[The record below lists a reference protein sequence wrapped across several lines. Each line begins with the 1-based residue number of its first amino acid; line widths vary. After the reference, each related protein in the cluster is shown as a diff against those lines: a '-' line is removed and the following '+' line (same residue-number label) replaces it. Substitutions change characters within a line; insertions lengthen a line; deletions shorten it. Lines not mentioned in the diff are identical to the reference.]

1 MIFILN
7 ITLFEHTNILQKQ
20 TTLLQV
26 KNIFTFFILSF
37 GFSWNLHAQDPLI
50 PRFETDVAPILIEN
64 CIKCHGKNIQQGGL
78 DLTTRNSLLVGGN
91 SGPAIVPQSPQNSLL
106 LQKTTSGAMPLGEK
120 KLSSKKIELIH
131 NWIEDGA
138 LSEGED
144 QKMLK
149 NSKVNP
155 RQIMVGILN
164 LKCLLCHGR
173 RHQKGG
179 LDIRTRESLLR
190 GGVSGPAIVPGK
202 PEESLLMKR
211 IMNEEMPP
219 QEHQARLSYR
229 PITSAELEQLSSWI
243 SSEAPF
249 DKEIPLSVD
258 SANDPLVTK
267 EDRKHWSFQ
276 PPKKPSI
283 PIIHEQKKIRTPID
297 AFLLK
302 KLKEKGLTFS
312 PEADPQILM
321 RRAYFDVTG
330 LPPTSDE
337 VEAYLTDKNPRA
349 YENLVNR
356 LLESPHYG
364 EHWGRRWLDAAGYA
378 DSEGQVDFDAIRPHA
393 WRYRDWVI
401 RAFQND
407 KPYDQFL
414 TEQIAGDELFDYK
427 KDGSTLKPEAL
438 DALIA
443 TGFMRM
449 APDGTYST
457 SQAFVPERLTVV
469 ADQLETLTSTIMG
482 LTMGCA
488 RCHDHKYDPI
498 PQRDYYRFSA
508 ILRSSY
514 DPYDWLSPNKRGV
527 GPDNDWNDSNTRLI
541 SGLPQEEIDQIK
553 RFNAHI
559 NQEIKI
565 LEDNLKTLATPF
577 IKEILPKRWAKVPA
591 EIQADLRMA
600 LNTPTKKQSQTQK
613 YLIKHFGKG
622 LDIFPIKIKDFLG
635 SEISK
640 EISEKSGDYEKKV
653 SEIDTKFKQ
662 AKKKLI
668 ASPRIRALFDMH
680 GKPTPV
686 HILFRGEHFTPGS
699 PVEPGV
705 PSALSSDIKP
715 YRILKPFDKNG
726 TTGRRLA
733 LAKWLVQP
741 NHPLTARVIVNRIW
755 QHYFNRGIV
764 ESSGN
769 FGLTGSPP
777 SHPNLLDW
785 LSNEFSTKGW
795 SLKLLHR
802 IILNSTAYRQRS
814 HYIETIH
821 SQDPENILLSRFPL
835 RRLDADA
842 IRDSILAVSGRLN
855 RKPYGP
861 PDDIEIQPNGEIV
874 AKNLPT
880 GQRRS
885 IYLLQRRSQPVT
897 ILEAFDA
904 PQLRPNCL
912 RRTHSTVSS
921 QALQL
926 MNSKEIRSHSR
937 YMAGRIIDEVGT
949 NPEKMVERVYIT
961 TLGRWP
967 TEKEKINAV
976 DTVIKMTEEWNQSV
990 KTKFTLEPSKMK
1002 STWLSLATFCH
1013 TMLNSAEFLHID

>member
-7 ITLFEHTNILQKQ
+7 IALFEHTNILQKQ
-20 TTLLQV
+20 TTLQKV
-26 KNIFTFFILSF
+26 KNICTFFILSF
-37 GFSWNLHAQDPLI
+37 GFSWTLHAQDPLI

-91 SGPAIVPQSPQNSLL
+91 SGPAIVPQSPQDSLI

-138 LSEGED
+138 LSKGED
-144 QKMLK
+144 RKILK

-202 PEESLLMKR
+202 PEESLLIKR

-243 SSEAPF
+243 SSGAPF

-283 PIIHEQKKIRTPID
+283 PIIHEQKKIRTPIA

-302 KLKEKGLTFS
+302 KLKEKGLPFS

-321 RRAYFDVTG
+321 RRAYFDITG

-427 KDGSTLKPEAL
+427 KDGSTIKPKVL

-469 ADQLETLTSTIMG
+469 ADQLEILTSTIMG

-559 NQEIKI
+559 NQEIKM

-577 IKEILPKRWAKVPA
+577 I
-591 EIQADLRMA
+591 
-600 LNTPTKKQSQTQK
+600 
-613 YLIKHFGKG
+613 
-622 LDIFPIKIKDFLG
+622 
-635 SEISK
+635 
-640 EISEKSGDYEKKV
+640 
-653 SEIDTKFKQ
+653 
-662 AKKKLI
+662 
-668 ASPRIRALFDMH
+668 
-680 GKPTPV
+680 
-686 HILFRGEHFTPGS
+686 
-699 PVEPGV
+699 
-705 PSALSSDIKP
+705 
-715 YRILKPFDKNG
+715 
-726 TTGRRLA
+726 
-733 LAKWLVQP
+733 
-741 NHPLTARVIVNRIW
+741 
-755 QHYFNRGIV
+755 
-764 ESSGN
+764 
-769 FGLTGSPP
+769 
-777 SHPNLLDW
+777 
-785 LSNEFSTKGW
+785 
-795 SLKLLHR
+795 
-802 IILNSTAYRQRS
+802 
-814 HYIETIH
+814 
-821 SQDPENILLSRFPL
+821 
-835 RRLDADA
+835 
-842 IRDSILAVSGRLN
+842 
-855 RKPYGP
+855 
-861 PDDIEIQPNGEIV
+861 
-874 AKNLPT
+874 
-880 GQRRS
+880 
-885 IYLLQRRSQPVT
+885 
-897 ILEAFDA
+897 
-904 PQLRPNCL
+904 
-912 RRTHSTVSS
+912 
-921 QALQL
+921 
-926 MNSKEIRSHSR
+926 
-937 YMAGRIIDEVGT
+937 
-949 NPEKMVERVYIT
+949 
-961 TLGRWP
+961 
-967 TEKEKINAV
+967 
-976 DTVIKMTEEWNQSV
+976 
-990 KTKFTLEPSKMK
+990 
-1002 STWLSLATFCH
+1002 
-1013 TMLNSAEFLHID
+1013 